1 MPDDNRFATIG
12 VDDANAEADDDH
24 DEERAPE
31 RDDGTTDDD
40 ANAPGSTADG
50 DAATSEG
57 DDTQSASETDETAA
71 ATGAAD
77 GADGADTESA
87 PTVDPADSGPA
98 FEFDAVQQKAVYP
111 RPESWDAREAAL
123 DFEVKRKLRDHGVKD
138 VTGRELD
145 DAIAR
150 TIPDVT
156 DLIVEKIL
164 DARRRKFE
172 DD

>member
-1 MPDDNRFATIG
+1 MPDDNRFANIG
-12 VDDANAEADDDH
+12 VDDADAD
-24 DEERAPE
+24 
-31 RDDGTTDDD
+31 T
-40 ANAPGSTADG
+40 DG
-50 DAATSEG
+50 DAAP
-57 DDTQSASETDETAA
+57 DDGRDDPSDASSAEDVAEPTADDEAPGEEASES
-71 ATGAAD
+71 TGD
-77 GADGADTESA
+77 ADTTATDDAVA

-98 FEFDAVQQKAVYP
+98 FEFDAVRQKAVYP
-111 RPESWDAREAAL
+111 RPDSWDAREAAL

-156 DLIVEKIL
+156 DLIVENVL
-164 DARRRKFE
+164 EARRRKFE